1 MKTTQ
6 KKVYMLITGVLLYG
20 IGFCLKCMHI
30 FNSRWIVLCLSL
42 MHYGGML
49 LSIFA
54 INYFG
59 TTYQYEKY
67 PEESKQTLIDLN
79 DERTKSIHNLAKA
92 RTFNIMTYVLM
103 LLPAVLI
110 DLKAG
115 LVGIIGAGAAPLIF
129 GISYAFFLAK
139 YKKEL

>member
-30 FNSRWIVLCLSL
+30 FNSRWIILCLSL

-49 LSIFA
+49 LSLFA
-54 INYFG
+54 VNYFG
-59 TTYQYEKY
+59 TTYQYKKY

-115 LVGIIGAGAAPLIF
+115 LVGIIGAGAALLIF

>member
-30 FNSRWIVLCLSL
+30 FNSRWIILCLSL
-42 MHYGGML
+42 IHYGGML
-49 LSIFA
+49 LSLFA
-54 INYFG
+54 VNYFG

-115 LVGIIGAGAAPLIF
+115 LVGIIGAGAALLIF

>member
-6 KKVYMLITGVLLYG
+6 KKIYMLIIGILLYG

-30 FNSRWIVLCLSL
+30 FNSRWIILCLSL

-49 LSIFA
+49 LSLFA
-54 INYFG
+54 VNYFG

-115 LVGIIGAGAAPLIF
+115 LIGIIGAGAALLIF

>member
-6 KKVYMLITGVLLYG
+6 KKIYMLITGVLLYG

-30 FNSRWIVLCLSL
+30 FNSRWIILCLSL

-49 LSIFA
+49 LSLFA
-54 INYFG
+54 VNYFG

-79 DERTKSIHNLAKA
+79 DERTRSIHNLAKA
-92 RTFNIMTYVLM
+92 RTFDIMTYVLM

-115 LVGIIGAGAAPLIF
+115 LSGIIGAGAALLIF

>member
-6 KKVYMLITGVLLYG
+6 KKVYMLITGVLSYG

-30 FNSRWIVLCLSL
+30 FNSRWIILCLSL

-49 LSIFA
+49 LSLFA
-54 INYFG
+54 VNYFG

-115 LVGIIGAGAAPLIF
+115 LVGIIGAGAALLIF

>member
-20 IGFCLKCMHI
+20 IGFYLKCMHI
-30 FNSRWIVLCLSL
+30 FNSRWIILCLSL

-49 LSIFA
+49 LSLFA
-54 INYFG
+54 VNYFG

-115 LVGIIGAGAAPLIF
+115 LVGIIGAGAALLIF

>member
-30 FNSRWIVLCLSL
+30 FNSRWIILCLSL

-49 LSIFA
+49 LSLFA
-54 INYFG
+54 ANYFG

-115 LVGIIGAGAAPLIF
+115 LVGIIGAGAALLIF

>member
-30 FNSRWIVLCLSL
+30 FNSRWIILCLSL

-49 LSIFA
+49 LSLFA
-54 INYFG
+54 VKNFG

-115 LVGIIGAGAAPLIF
+115 LVGIIGAGAALLIF

>member
-30 FNSRWIVLCLSL
+30 FNSRWIILCLSL

-49 LSIFA
+49 LSLFA
-54 INYFG
+54 VNYFG

-103 LLPAVLI
+103 PLPAVLI

-115 LVGIIGAGAAPLIF
+115 LVGIIGAGAALLIF

>member
-30 FNSRWIVLCLSL
+30 FNSRWIILCLSL

-49 LSIFA
+49 LSLFA
-54 INYFG
+54 VNYFG

-115 LVGIIGAGAAPLIF
+115 LVGIIGAGAALLIF

>member
-1 MKTTQ
+1 
-6 KKVYMLITGVLLYG
+6 
-20 IGFCLKCMHI
+20 
-30 FNSRWIVLCLSL
+30 

-79 DERTKSIHNLAKA
+79 DERTRSIHNLAKA
-92 RTFNIMTYVLM
+92 RTFDIMTYVLM

-115 LVGIIGAGAAPLIF
+115 LSGIIGAGAALLIF

>member
-30 FNSRWIVLCLSL
+30 FNSRWIILCLSL

-49 LSIFA
+49 LSLFA
-54 INYFG
+54 VNYFG

-79 DERTKSIHNLAKA
+79 DERTKNIHNLAKA

-115 LVGIIGAGAAPLIF
+115 LVGIIGAGAALLIF

>member
-30 FNSRWIVLCLSL
+30 FNSRWIILCLSL

-54 INYFG
+54 IHYFG

-115 LVGIIGAGAAPLIF
+115 LVGIIGAGAALLIF

>member
-6 KKVYMLITGVLLYG
+6 KKIYMLIIGVLLYG

-30 FNSRWIVLCLSL
+30 FNSRWIILCLSL

-49 LSIFA
+49 LSLFA
-54 INYFG
+54 VNYFG

-115 LVGIIGAGAAPLIF
+115 LVGIIGAGAALLIF

>member
-30 FNSRWIVLCLSL
+30 FNSRWIILCLSL

-49 LSIFA
+49 LSLFA
-54 INYFG
+54 VNYFG

-115 LVGIIGAGAAPLIF
+115 LVGIIGAGAALLIF
-129 GISYAFFLAK
+129 GISYAFFLVK
-139 YKKEL
+139 YKREL

>member
-30 FNSRWIVLCLSL
+30 FNSRWIILCLSL

-49 LSIFA
+49 LSLFA
-54 INYFG
+54 VNYFG

-67 PEESKQTLIDLN
+67 PEESKQTLID
-79 DERTKSIHNLAKA
+79 NLAKA

-115 LVGIIGAGAAPLIF
+115 LVGIIGAGAALLIF

>member
-1 MKTTQ
+1 MKTTH
-6 KKVYMLITGVLLYG
+6 KKIYMLITGVLLYG

-30 FNSRWIVLCLSL
+30 FNSRWIILCLSL

-49 LSIFA
+49 LSLFA
-54 INYFG
+54 VNYFG

-115 LVGIIGAGAAPLIF
+115 LVGIIGAGAALLIF

>member
-1 MKTTQ
+1 MKTTH
-6 KKVYMLITGVLLYG
+6 KKIYMLITGVLLYG

-30 FNSRWIVLCLSL
+30 FNSRWIILCLSL

-49 LSIFA
+49 LSLFA
-54 INYFG
+54 VNYFG

-115 LVGIIGAGAAPLIF
+115 LTGIIGAGAALLIF

>member
-6 KKVYMLITGVLLYG
+6 KKVYMLITGVLLFG

-30 FNSRWIVLCLSL
+30 FNSRWIILCLSL

-49 LSIFA
+49 LSLFA
-54 INYFG
+54 VNYFG

-115 LVGIIGAGAAPLIF
+115 LVGIIGAGAALLIF

>member
-30 FNSRWIVLCLSL
+30 FDSRWIILCLSL

-49 LSIFA
+49 LSLFA
-54 INYFG
+54 VNYFG

-115 LVGIIGAGAAPLIF
+115 LVGIIGAGAALLIF

>member
-1 MKTTQ
+1 MKTTH
-6 KKVYMLITGVLLYG
+6 KKIYMLITGVLLYG

-30 FNSRWIVLCLSL
+30 FNSRWIILCLSL

-49 LSIFA
+49 LSLFA
-54 INYFG
+54 VNYFG

-115 LVGIIGAGAAPLIF
+115 LSGIIGAGAALLIF

-139 YKKEL
+139 YKREL

>member
-6 KKVYMLITGVLLYG
+6 KKICMLITGILLHG
-20 IGFCLKCMHI
+20 IGFCLKCMHL
-30 FNSRWIVLCLSL
+30 FDSRWIILCLSL

-49 LSIFA
+49 LAIFA
-54 INYFG
+54 VNYFG

-79 DERTKSIHNLAKA
+79 DERTRTIHDLAKA
-92 RTFNIMTYVLM
+92 RTFDIMTYVLI
-103 LLPAVLI
+103 LLPFVLI

-115 LVGIIGAGAAPLIF
+115 LAGILGAGAALLIF
-129 GISYAFFLAK
+129 GISYAFFLVK
-139 YKKEL
+139 YKREL

>member
-6 KKVYMLITGVLLYG
+6 KKIYMLIAGILLYG

-54 INYFG
+54 IHYFG
-59 TTYQYEKY
+59 TTYQYKKY

-79 DERTKSIHNLAKA
+79 DERTRSIHNLAKA
-92 RTFNIMTYVLM
+92 RTFDIMTYVLM

-115 LVGIIGAGAAPLIF
+115 LSGIIGAGAALLIF

>member
-1 MKTTQ
+1 MKTTH
-6 KKVYMLITGVLLYG
+6 KKIYMLITGVLLYG
-20 IGFCLKCMHI
+20 IGLCLKCMHI
-30 FNSRWIVLCLSL
+30 FNSRWIILCLSL

-49 LSIFA
+49 LSLFA
-54 INYFG
+54 VNYFG

-79 DERTKSIHNLAKA
+79 DERTRSIHNLAKA

-115 LVGIIGAGAAPLIF
+115 LTGIIGAGAALLIF

>member
-1 MKTTQ
+1 MKTTH
-6 KKVYMLITGVLLYG
+6 KKIYMLITGVLLYG

-30 FNSRWIVLCLSL
+30 FNSRWIILCLSL

-49 LSIFA
+49 LSLFA
-54 INYFG
+54 VNYFG

-79 DERTKSIHNLAKA
+79 DERTRSIHNLAKA

-115 LVGIIGAGAAPLIF
+115 LVGIIGAGAALLIF

>member
-6 KKVYMLITGVLLYG
+6 KKIYMLITGVLLYG

-30 FNSRWIVLCLSL
+30 FNSRWIILCLSL

-49 LSIFA
+49 LSLFA
-54 INYFG
+54 VNYFG
-59 TTYQYEKY
+59 TTYQYKKY

-115 LVGIIGAGAAPLIF
+115 LVGIIGAGAALLIF

>member
-1 MKTTQ
+1 
-6 KKVYMLITGVLLYG
+6 MLITGVLLYG

-30 FNSRWIVLCLSL
+30 FNSRWIILCLSL

-49 LSIFA
+49 LSLFA
-54 INYFG
+54 VNYFG

-115 LVGIIGAGAAPLIF
+115 LVGIIGAGAALLIF

>member
-30 FNSRWIVLCLSL
+30 FNSRWIILCLSL

-49 LSIFA
+49 LSLFA
-54 INYFG
+54 VNYFG

-115 LVGIIGAGAAPLIF
+115 LVGIIGAGAALLIF

-139 YKKEL
+139 YKREL

>member
-6 KKVYMLITGVLLYG
+6 KKVYMLIIGILLYG

-30 FNSRWIVLCLSL
+30 FNSRWIILCLSL

-49 LSIFA
+49 LSLFA
-54 INYFG
+54 VNYFG

-115 LVGIIGAGAAPLIF
+115 LVGIIGAGAALLIF

>member
-30 FNSRWIVLCLSL
+30 FNSRWIILCLSL

-49 LSIFA
+49 LSLFA
-54 INYFG
+54 VNYFG

-115 LVGIIGAGAAPLIF
+115 LVGIIGAGAALFIF

>member
-30 FNSRWIVLCLSL
+30 FNSRWIILCLSL

-49 LSIFA
+49 LSLFA
-54 INYFG
+54 VNYFG

-92 RTFNIMTYVLM
+92 WTFNIMTYVLM

-115 LVGIIGAGAAPLIF
+115 LVGIIGAGAALLIF

>member
-1 MKTTQ
+1 
-6 KKVYMLITGVLLYG
+6 
-20 IGFCLKCMHI
+20 MHI
-30 FNSRWIVLCLSL
+30 FNSRWIILCLSL

-49 LSIFA
+49 LSLFA
-54 INYFG
+54 VNYFG

-115 LVGIIGAGAAPLIF
+115 LVGIIGAGAALLIF

>member
-6 KKVYMLITGVLLYG
+6 KKIYMLITGVLLYG

-30 FNSRWIVLCLSL
+30 FNSRWIILCLSL

-49 LSIFA
+49 LSLFA
-54 INYFG
+54 VNYFG

-92 RTFNIMTYVLM
+92 RTFNSMTYVLM

-115 LVGIIGAGAAPLIF
+115 LTGIIGAGAALLIF

>member
-6 KKVYMLITGVLLYG
+6 KKIYMLITGVLLYG

-30 FNSRWIVLCLSL
+30 FNSRWIILCLSL

-49 LSIFA
+49 LSLFVFF
-54 INYFG
+54 YFG

-115 LVGIIGAGAAPLIF
+115 LVGIIGAGAALLIF

>member
-6 KKVYMLITGVLLYG
+6 KKIYMLITGVLLYG

-30 FNSRWIVLCLSL
+30 FNSRWIILCLSL

-49 LSIFA
+49 LSLFA
-54 INYFG
+54 VNYFG

-115 LVGIIGAGAAPLIF
+115 LVGIIGAGAALLIF